1 MRSQSYASTQNA
13 GKALH
18 KKDYAVESTLQLE
31 DKPQITNICA
41 CVESPNLSSKYYKTL
56 LDGFCPYLTYVS
68 YICVVNVTRSSVPV
82 LIAMQ

>member
-31 DKPQITNICA
+31 HKPLRIYVLVLSLHICL
-41 CVESPNLSSKYYKTL
+41 PNVIKLFYMV
-56 LDGFCPYLTYVS
+56 F
-68 YICVVNVTRSSVPV
+68 VP
-82 LIAMQ
+82 I